1 MAKRFDQCNE
11 SCISIHTQNR
21 AWLAWSRDLPST
33 KRDDVTFLRVGPSL
47 AALAHVLGR
56 WSNFKTGP
64 CLERFSLCGA
74 LNDGNLASHF
84 PFDGRPPARNWLI
97 PGGDAMT
104 RAERER
110 TNNAALYFMSKTHEC
125 TERKLF
131 FLLYLLDVCA
141 FQKSGQRVT
150 GLSYVA
156 QKSGPTPYYLKGMLE
171 DKHSALAQVV
181 RRETVNTREHPRQIF
196 IVDDPDAFSDD
207 WFVPDHLDLMA
218 ELARRLCDLRSR
230 DIDVSKYD
238 NGAFTRARDRG
249 SEEFI
254 RFEETVSEQ
263 DPHRAELLSIAAEAR
278 ARRGYMQQAA

>member
-1 MAKRFDQCNE
+1 
-11 SCISIHTQNR
+11 
-21 AWLAWSRDLPST
+21 
-33 KRDDVTFLRVGPSL
+33 
-47 AALAHVLGR
+47 
-56 WSNFKTGP
+56 
-64 CLERFSLCGA
+64 
-74 LNDGNLASHF
+74 
-84 PFDGRPPARNWLI
+84 
-97 PGGDAMT
+97 MT

>member
-1 MAKRFDQCNE
+1 VVQF
-11 SCISIHTQNR
+11 QN
-21 AWLAWSRDLPST
+21 WP
-33 KRDDVTFLRVGPSL
+33 VFG
-47 AALAHVLGR
+47 AHL
-56 WSNFKTGP
+56 
-64 CLERFSLCGA
+64 LHGA

-84 PFDGRPPARNWLI
+84 PFDGRPPDRNWLI

-110 TNNAALYFMSKTHEC
+110 TNNAALYFMSMTHEC

-131 FLLYLLDVCA
+131 ILLYLLDVMA

-171 DKHSALAQVV
+171 ERHSALAQMV
-181 RRETVNTREHPRQIF
+181 RRETVYTQEHPRQVFLIN
-196 IVDDPDAFSDD
+196 DGTAFSDD
-207 WFVPDHLDLMA
+207 WFVPDQMKLVA
-218 ELARRLCDLRSR
+218 ELAHRFHNVRSR
-230 DIDVSKYD
+230 DIDVSDFD
-238 NGAFTRARDRG
+238 NGAFIKARERG